1 MIPQELLVALVA
13 VLAGAIAAISGFGIG
28 SFLTPLFA
36 SWLGTKV
43 AVAAV
48 AIPHVAATAY
58 RFWILRAHVDRR
70 VLMSFGVTS
79 AAGGL
84 AGAFLHAKASNPAL
98 TLIFGFILVFVGVMG
113 LSGLAQKLRFSGW
126 RAWLVGATSGFL
138 GGLVGNQGGL
148 RSGAMLGFDVSKE
161 AFIATATATGLLVDA
176 ARLPVY
182 LATQGDDILSVWPL
196 VAVATLGTL
205 VGTIA
210 GASLLR
216 RVPEAIYRQVVSAI
230 ILALGVFM
238 LTRANG

>member
-13 VLAGAIAAISGFGIG
+13 MLAGAIAAISGFGIG
-28 SFLTPLFA
+28 SLLTPLLA

-84 AGAFLHAKASNPAL
+84 AGALLHAKASNPSL
-98 TLIFGFILVFVGVMG
+98 TLIFGIILVFVGVMG
-113 LSGLAQKLRFSGW
+113 VTGLAQKLHFTGW
-126 RAWLVGATSGFL
+126 RAWLAGAASGFL

-182 LATQGDDILSVWPL
+182 LVMQGDDILRVWPL

-205 VGTIA
+205 LGTVA

-216 RVPEAIYRQVVSAI
+216 KVPEALYRRVVSVI

-238 LTRANG
+238 LSRANG